1 MSHYDHRQFDST
13 LDRIEQ
19 AILPNLA
26 RLLDQV
32 LESAAL
38 ARAGVDAE
46 AYAAGLRRTA
56 NEVAQLTELVAM
68 VTRQSKHDRPNPS
81 AHPE

>member
-1 MSHYDHRQFDST
+1 MSHHDHRGFDTT

-19 AILPNLA
+19 AILPNLS
-26 RLLDQV
+26 RLIDQV

-46 AYAAGLRRTA
+46 EYAAGLRRTA
-56 NEVAQLTELVAM
+56 GEVAQLTQLVAM
-68 VTRQSKHDRPNPS
+68 VTERS
-81 AHPE
+81 

>member
-1 MSHYDHRQFDST
+1 MSHHDHKRFDST

-19 AILPNLA
+19 AILPNLS

-46 AYAAGLRRTA
+46 EHAAGLRGTA
-56 NEVAQLTELVAM
+56 REIAQLTELVAM
-68 VTRQSKHDRPNPS
+68 VTQRDKIS
-81 AHPE
+81 A

>member
-1 MSHYDHRQFDST
+1 MSHHDHKRFDST

-19 AILPNLA
+19 AILPNLS

-32 LESAAL
+32 LESASL

-46 AYAAGLRRTA
+46 EYAAGLRKTA
-56 NEVAQLTELVAM
+56 GEVAQLTQLVAK
-68 VTRQSKHDRPNPS
+68 VTERS
-81 AHPE
+81 